1 MRTKVNA
8 KIRVLA
14 VDDDHSVRE
23 LLREELETLGYA
35 VDTASSAAEARRRVA
50 EGGLYDLVLCDIQM
64 PGEPG
69 TELLAWLKQQDPDL
83 AVVMVTGVND
93 ANIAVKAMHDG
104 ASDYVCKPFSL
115 EEVKARTDQAL
126 LKRRLVFEN
135 REYQEHLEQL
145 VYERT
150 REVRQALSEIH
161 SLNEDLRVAYDSTL
175 TALLVALD
183 KRDNETQGHSVRV
196 VEYTSRL
203 AIELGVTEPDLTH
216 IRRGAMLHDVGKI
229 GIPDAILRKPAKL
242 DPDEWNIMRRHSA
255 LGYEMLRDIPFLKVP
270 SEIVLSH
277 QEKYDGSGY
286 PRGLKGEEIP
296 LGARIFAVGDTLD
309 AMTSDRPYRKAMSYE
324 RARQEVIDFCGTQ
337 FDPQVVEAFLRIPER
352 DWERIREQAQ
362 ETIAARSARLEQES
376 FFGPFSPV
384 LT

>member
-1 MRTKVNA
+1 MRTTLKG
-8 KIRVLA
+8 KTRVLV
-14 VDDDHSVRE
+14 VDDDDSVRD

-35 VDTASSAAEARRRVA
+35 VDTAGSAAEARRCCG
-50 EGGLYDLVLCDIQM
+50 EGRAYDLVLCDIQM
-64 PGEPG
+64 PGEQG

-93 ANIAVKAMHDG
+93 AATAVKSMLDG
-104 ASDYVCKPFSL
+104 AADYVCKPFSL
-115 EEVKARTDQAL
+115 AEVEARTDKAL
-126 LKRRLVFEN
+126 EKRRLVIEN

-150 REVRQALSEIH
+150 REVRRALAEIN
-161 SLNEDLRVAYDSTL
+161 SLNEDLRVAYDATL

-196 VEYTSRL
+196 VEYATRL
-203 AIELGVTEPDLTH
+203 AIELGVTEPELTH

-229 GIPDAILRKPAKL
+229 GVPDAILRKPGKL
-242 DPDEWNIMRRHSA
+242 DPHEWEIMRRHSA

-270 SEIVLSH
+270 AEIVLAH

-286 PRGLKGEEIP
+286 PRGLKGEDIP
-296 LGARIFAVGDTLD
+296 LGSRIFALCDTLD
-309 AMTSDRPYRKAMSYE
+309 AMTSDRPYRKALNYA

-337 FDPQVVEAFLRIPER
+337 FDPQVVEAFLRVPER
-352 DWERIREQAQ
+352 DWDRIREQAQ
-362 ETIAARSARLEQES
+362 QAIAARAARLEQES
-376 FFGPFSPV
+376 FFGR
-384 LT
+384 LAAAIT